1 MAGSQPSTPGGGKRI
16 ETGVDPRLFVSL
28 RLNGKG
34 VRALVDT
41 GAARTLMDLALWKS
55 IYEDTRPPYCR
66 STVQLQGITG
76 QQIDTVGL
84 VDVSVCGRIIPVY
97 LVRTIDP
104 TMFILGYDSLCI
116 LDATIDAASNHVTI
130 NGEGYQP
137 ILGHAEA
144 HVLTWEQYWG
154 KEFPDVFT
162 PTSAIGCNSAVA
174 MNIRLSDHTPV
185 RKAPYRAP
193 LHKRREIENQVQDLL
208 ARGIIRPS
216 TSPWASPVTLVPKKD
231 GGTRMCVD
239 YRQLNSQTQMDAYP
253 LPRIQDV
260 FDQLAGSTTY
270 SLIDMKAGFHQIPMH
285 PDSIPYTAF
294 STHVGLFE
302 YVRMPFGLKTA
313 PGVFQRAMNDT
324 LRPLLG
330 RCVMPYLDDVCIY
343 SPTPEQHRI
352 DVRNVLDLLARKGFT
367 AKASKCRLHLDKI
380 DLLGFSIDRHG
391 VRPQAEKVRV
401 ITEMSAPTDITALRR
416 FLGMIGYHRSMIP
429 SYSDHSSVLTD
440 LTRKGVP
447 WIWERKHQDAFE
459 YLRDFMTS
467 DTIMQG
473 YPDLNSPFEVYTDAS
488 NVAVGAILIQRDARG
503 HPRPI
508 QYISSTL
515 NNTQRRWPAIEKEAY
530 AIVYALK
537 TLRPYLYGAIF
548 QVFTDHKPLKA
559 MFIGEICNTK
569 VQRWAMFISEHGA
582 PINFV
587 KGKYNLKA
595 DFLSR
600 LERPLDV
607 EDTWLPMVDMAAV
620 QVTDAYYL
628 QRLRVDGAEVD
639 RFLADQRTEL
649 PDWDT
654 DDELIDA
661 DGVLCTT
668 RAPRN
673 GECYPRIWVPDGHR
687 MPLIGSYHQSTG
699 HSGPAIMQRLL
710 QRDYKW
716 PGMWTDIR
724 TYYSRCN
731 LCSVHRER
739 CDKPPPTEMLQARL
753 PNEVVAMD
761 MVGPLP
767 HSTKGRR
774 YILTVMD
781 HATCWV
787 EAYPLESK
795 SARAVTEAFNGEW
808 VSRYGAPAIVLT
820 DQGSEFNNSEL
831 RQYFQ
836 DLGIQ
841 HRRSTPYH
849 PQTNGKLERA
859 HRTIKNILR
868 KLSNAHDGDWEGSLA
883 AAMWAYRV
891 TPKPNGFTPFFL
903 QFGRDPDIPDVAIT
917 PEHNAMT
924 RWRTLRVSFS
934 EAYERARQSRQ
945 FDQARLTRQ
954 ATGIELRSGDTV
966 VLYNNVRGV
975 FDPRWDHLYT
985 VTRVRGPVISLED
998 QHGHRR
1004 IVNRSH
1010 VRLAPVNGWDDIS
1023 RRVRRANRARV
1034 QDRRQHVPLPSI
1046 SQPASNP
1053 DVGPAVPAPG
1063 PSTSMDTDPAR
1074 ATKRSLLN
1082 SSEDVRAQGS
1092 PPKRPRH
1099 ADMISLVGA
1108 IVYQH
1113 HVRLHS
1119 PFWPGQCS
1127 HLPPTSAARRSR
1139 RRDRC

>member
-1 MAGSQPSTPGGGKRI
+1 
-16 ETGVDPRLFVSL
+16 
-28 RLNGKG
+28 
-34 VRALVDT
+34 
-41 GAARTLMDLALWKS
+41 
-55 IYEDTRPPYCR
+55 
-66 STVQLQGITG
+66 
-76 QQIDTVGL
+76 
-84 VDVSVCGRIIPVY
+84 
-97 LVRTIDP
+97 
-104 TMFILGYDSLCI
+104 
-116 LDATIDAASNHVTI
+116 
-130 NGEGYQP
+130 
-137 ILGHAEA
+137 
-144 HVLTWEQYWG
+144 
-154 KEFPDVFT
+154 
-162 PTSAIGCNSAVA
+162 
-174 MNIRLSDHTPV
+174 
-185 RKAPYRAP
+185 
-193 LHKRREIENQVQDLL
+193 
-208 ARGIIRPS
+208 
-216 TSPWASPVTLVPKKD
+216 
-231 GGTRMCVD
+231 
-239 YRQLNSQTQMDAYP
+239 
-253 LPRIQDV
+253 
-260 FDQLAGSTTY
+260 
-270 SLIDMKAGFHQIPMH
+270 
-285 PDSIPYTAF
+285 
-294 STHVGLFE
+294 
-302 YVRMPFGLKTA
+302 
-313 PGVFQRAMNDT
+313 
-324 LRPLLG
+324 
-330 RCVMPYLDDVCIY
+330 
-343 SPTPEQHRI
+343 
-352 DVRNVLDLLARKGFT
+352 
-367 AKASKCRLHLDKI
+367 
-380 DLLGFSIDRHG
+380 
-391 VRPQAEKVRV
+391 
-401 ITEMSAPTDITALRR
+401 
-416 FLGMIGYHRSMIP
+416 
-429 SYSDHSSVLTD
+429 
-440 LTRKGVP
+440 
-447 WIWERKHQDAFE
+447 
-459 YLRDFMTS
+459 
-467 DTIMQG
+467 
-473 YPDLNSPFEVYTDAS
+473 
-488 NVAVGAILIQRDARG
+488 
-503 HPRPI
+503 
-508 QYISSTL
+508 
-515 NNTQRRWPAIEKEAY
+515 
-530 AIVYALK
+530 
-537 TLRPYLYGAIF
+537 
-548 QVFTDHKPLKA
+548 
-559 MFIGEICNTK
+559 
-569 VQRWAMFISEHGA
+569 
-582 PINFV
+582 
-587 KGKYNLKA
+587 
-595 DFLSR
+595 
-600 LERPLDV
+600 
-607 EDTWLPMVDMAAV
+607 
-620 QVTDAYYL
+620 
-628 QRLRVDGAEVD
+628 
-639 RFLADQRTEL
+639 
-649 PDWDT
+649 
-654 DDELIDA
+654 
-661 DGVLCTT
+661 
-668 RAPRN
+668 
-673 GECYPRIWVPDGHR
+673 

-761 MVGPLP
+761 IVGPLP

-1119 PFWPGQCS
+1119 PFWPGQRS

-1139 RRDRC
+1139 RRDSVLEV